1 MNSRF
6 WMIGLLVIMAII
18 CSAALALV
26 NIQTAPIIS
35 RNEEIS
41 YKSTVLDVF
50 GVPFDRENSDSVL
63 STYNSRIAEREVEG
77 LTLFDEKESG
87 ATAVSISGGGFQ
99 GPISLVV
106 AIDGTKITG
115 LKVVSQSETPGLG
128 ARITEETF
136 QNSFKG
142 KEVGNGIK
150 MTKSGNA
157 GPSEFDGITGATET
171 SKALDKI
178 LNKGLSRYF
187 AIAGKR

>member
-1 MNSRF
+1 MNSRY

-26 NIQTAPIIS
+26 NIKTSPIIS
-35 RNEEIS
+35 KNEEIS

-50 GVPFDRENSDSVL
+50 GVPYDRENSDSVI
-63 STYNSRIAEREVEG
+63 STYDARITERKDEG

-87 ATAVSISGGGFQ
+87 ATAIYISGGGFQ

-106 AIDGTKITG
+106 ALDGSTITG
-115 LKVVSQSETPGLG
+115 LKIVSQSETPGLG
-128 ARITEETF
+128 ARITEEEF

-142 KEVGNGIK
+142 KVVPKGIS

-157 GPSEFDGITGATET
+157 GPGEFDGITGATET
-171 SKALDKI
+171 SKALVKI
-178 LNKGLSRYF
+178 LNKGLTQYF
-187 AIAGKR
+187 EISGKS